1 MTQEEFF
8 KTIQKYLE
16 DNLVKAEVTSLNDQ
30 VTIVAAK
37 NDLLDLIIGLRD
49 SKDLRF
55 TILTDLFGA
64 DFPEREKRFEVVYN
78 LLSLKINKRIY
89 VKVNLAENEDINSVA
104 SIYNAATWYER
115 EVFDMYGIIFK
126 NNPDLRRILTDY
138 GFQGHPL
145 RKDFPLTGHVEV
157 SYDPELE
164 KVIYKP
170 VVLQQEYRGFDFLS
184 PWQGTD
190 YILPGDEKAR
200 KETAQEKK

>member
-16 DNLVKAEVTSLNDQ
+16 DNLVKAEVISLNDQ

-37 NDLLDLIIGLRD
+37 DDLLDLIIGLRD

-126 NNPDLRRILTDY
+126 NNP
-138 GFQGHPL
+138 
-145 RKDFPLTGHVEV
+145 
-157 SYDPELE
+157 
-164 KVIYKP
+164 
-170 VVLQQEYRGFDFLS
+170 
-184 PWQGTD
+184 
-190 YILPGDEKAR
+190 
-200 KETAQEKK
+200 

>member
-16 DNLVKAEVTSLNDQ
+16 DNLVKAEVISLNDQ

-37 NDLLDLIIGLRD
+37 DDLLDLIIGLRD